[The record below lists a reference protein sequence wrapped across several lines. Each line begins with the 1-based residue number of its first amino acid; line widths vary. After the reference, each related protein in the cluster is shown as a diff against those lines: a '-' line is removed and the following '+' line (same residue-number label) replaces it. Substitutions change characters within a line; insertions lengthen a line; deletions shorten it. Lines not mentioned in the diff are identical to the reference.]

1 MLWIMYKIDPSG
13 AFTEVGCIM
22 IDALFYCMLV
32 VCGILSYYQGKK
44 EKERMKKA
52 KFKILKMKATAY
64 VHKSIP
70 LRMKLNRCNCNPAIG
85 MSITIPFEQAMA
97 FSRCLSACTLTNAN
111 AARLCLRCR
120 IV

>member
-44 EKERMKKA
+44 EKERMKKQ
-52 KFKILKMKATAY
+52 KFKIIY
-64 VHKSIP
+64 Q
-70 LRMKLNRCNCNPAIG
+70 NPAG
-85 MSITIPFEQAMA
+85 AVVDDFEERSWFVYERDRQG
-97 FSRCLSACTLTNAN
+97 
-111 AARLCLRCR
+111 RLIKGFAVPTKEEGIKYLRDIMKGFR
-120 IV
+120 V